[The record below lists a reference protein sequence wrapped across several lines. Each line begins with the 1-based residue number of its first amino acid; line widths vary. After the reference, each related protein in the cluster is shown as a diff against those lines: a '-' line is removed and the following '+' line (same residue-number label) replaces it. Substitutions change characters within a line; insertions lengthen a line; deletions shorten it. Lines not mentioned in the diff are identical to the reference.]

1 MAHLSVPV
9 SLINLPIPNIV
20 QDVQDV
26 QVPVNSSQDKYKDKD
41 KVSEKVSD
49 KVFQLQDFPSL
60 VELIRELQKTIIS
73 LQKMIEDQNL
83 RIASY
88 EQEPMSKN
96 QPSEQNHPEKE
107 SREKHKE
114 TVKFWK

>member
-9 SLINLPIPNIV
+9 SLINLPIPDIV

-26 QVPVNSSQDKYKDKD
+26 QVPVNSSQYKYKD